1 MFTRDRPASLSCE
14 ASPGRRSALVV
25 RETSGL
31 PDGPCRA
38 VSRRTTSTMSTRSS
52 GSPPVNRISV
62 IPNETPTRA
71 TCTISSVLSIVERAS
86 HGTPSAGM
94 Q

>member
-1 MFTRDRPASLSCE
+1 MFTRDSPASLRSE
-14 ASPGRRSALVV
+14 ASPGSRSAFVV
-25 RETSGL
+25 SDTSGL
-31 PDGPCRA
+31 PDGPVRA

-52 GSPPVNRISV
+52 GSPPVSRISV
-62 IPNETPTRA
+62 MPSETPTRA
-71 TCTISSVLSIVERAS
+71 TCTISSVLSMVDRAS